1 MLRRILLT
9 ILTLFIA
16 IIGGASSVNYI
27 LNTFDGFGRLT
38 IGQWEAYPL
47 AGTSEADSYARARSA
62 KRGDISLGLTEG
74 LVFQLWHDTH
84 DNPLKTQCT
93 YELKGVLPEAR
104 LFTLYAANHAMQPL
118 WIDTKLPTELYNGNV
133 VHQSDDLIKI
143 TISPSAQTGNWL
155 ATRGRTEYGL
165 VLTLYDTPIASST
178 ALQNLEM
185 PKVSPIYTGVAG
197 CD

>member
-16 IIGGASSVNYI
+16 IVGGASSVNYI

-62 KRGDISLGLTEG
+62 KRGD
-74 LVFQLWHDTH
+74 
-84 DNPLKTQCT
+84 PLKTQCT
-93 YELKGVLPEAR
+93 YELKGVLPEAQ

-118 WIDTKLPTELYNGNV
+118 WIDPKLPTELYNGNV

-155 ATRGRTEYGL
+155 ATRGRIEYGL

-185 PKVSPIYTGVAG
+185 PTVSPIYTGVAG